1 MDIFNINKRGP
12 VNDRVNLR
20 RVHLN
25 TLGGNNQA
33 EVGDF
38 CNVEGIFSNIDLQS
52 RIDKFLEDSLYI
64 DLILCFV
71 IAIDQ
76 DIIQVYCNEVIQLL
90 LKSVVNIVLEGGRSI
105 I

>member
-12 VNDRVNLR
+12 VNDRINLG

-25 TLGGNNQA
+25 TLGGDNQA

-38 CNVEGIFSNIDLQS
+38 YNVEGIFSNIDLQS
-52 RIDKFLEDSLYI
+52 RIDEFLEESLYI
-64 DLILCFV
+64 DLMLCFV
-71 IAIDQ
+71 IAVDQ
-76 DIIQVYCNEVIQLL
+76 DVIQVYYNEVIQLL